1 MREEIEELKEKLA
14 NQPMHDKT
22 LELDSARNSNH
33 AEHEKKISEVQVD
46 CDNKIQEIKSILEDT
61 MKDKE
66 SLREQHSLVE
76 VRLDEKTRFIDSL
89 EQELEAS
96 VEKALNL

>member
-1 MREEIEELKEKLA
+1 M
-14 NQPMHDKT
+14 
-22 LELDSARNSNH
+22 
-33 AEHEKKISEVQVD
+33 D

-66 SLREQHSLVE
+66 SLREQHSLIE
-76 VRLDEKTRFIDSL
+76 VKLDEKTRFIDSL

>member
-1 MREEIEELKEKLA
+1 M
-14 NQPMHDKT
+14 
-22 LELDSARNSNH
+22 
-33 AEHEKKISEVQVD
+33 D
-46 CDNKIQEIKSILEDT
+46 CDNKILEIKSILEDT

-66 SLREQHSLVE
+66 SLREQHSLIE
-76 VRLDEKTRFIDSL
+76 VKLDEKTRFIDSL